1 MEKEFEETNK
11 ILKGKKIN
19 NWKNRKLHHLKKKNN
34 YSKYYQV

>member
-19 NWKNRKLHHLKKKNN
+19 NWKNRKTASFEEKE
-34 YSKYYQV
+34 